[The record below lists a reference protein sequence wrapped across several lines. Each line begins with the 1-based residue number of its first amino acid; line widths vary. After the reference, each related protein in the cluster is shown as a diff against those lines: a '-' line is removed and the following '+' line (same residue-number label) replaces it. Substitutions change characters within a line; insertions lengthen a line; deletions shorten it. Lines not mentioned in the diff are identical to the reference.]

1 MDNMENLFNPSL
13 AAALKK
19 LDPEDGEQIMEYFK
33 THALLS
39 REKALLQASVREQKK
54 LLVENAK
61 LKKDIDQLRGQLQD
75 KQKRRTAKALFSQAP
90 PPHRV
95 SPAHCT
101 PDPTSPSAPAAAV
114 PSCCPPPSVSSGESR
129 DRAGRRRRAERKGNN
144 KPEKPEENKTT
155 VTFHIHLLA
164 RPVSDPLSL
173 GAESRID
180 ASRLDLRVGRILSVR
195 RHPLAEAMS
204 VQDVDVG
211 ENSPRTVVSKLG
223 GLQDLDQLQGS
234 LGVFLCNVKASKM
247 RGVASHGRLLCCCAS
262 DVITE
267 LLAPPSG
274 SAPGDRITFLSYPGE
289 PDGELS
295 SKQRIW
301 ELLLPD
307 LQVDSKGV
315 ANYKGSGFEVKGK
328 GLCRAPSLTNCT
340 IR

>member
-1 MDNMENLFNPSL
+1 MRSRGVKTFARRRSSCSLSSLCSMKYDGADGGRQLTEGGPEAKPLGSTRVLQRSQPSVNMDNMENLFNPSL

-223 GLQDLDQLQGS
+223 GLQDLDQVKTIL
-234 LGVFLCNVKASKM
+234 LG
-247 RGVASHGRLLCCCAS
+247 
-262 DVITE
+262 
-267 LLAPPSG
+267 P
-274 SAPGDRITFLSYPGE
+274 
-289 PDGELS
+289 S
-295 SKQRIW
+295 SKALRRPIVSV
-301 ELLLPD
+301 L
-307 LQVDSKGV
+307 
-315 ANYKGSGFEVKGK
+315 F
-328 GLCRAPSLTNCT
+328 
-340 IR
+340 

>member
-129 DRAGRRRRAERKGNN
+129 DRAGRRRRAERK
-144 KPEKPEENKTT
+144 
-155 VTFHIHLLA
+155 A

-223 GLQDLDQLQGS
+223 GLQDLDQVKTIL
-234 LGVFLCNVKASKM
+234 LG
-247 RGVASHGRLLCCCAS
+247 
-262 DVITE
+262 
-267 LLAPPSG
+267 P
-274 SAPGDRITFLSYPGE
+274 
-289 PDGELS
+289 S
-295 SKQRIW
+295 SKALRRPIVSV
-301 ELLLPD
+301 L
-307 LQVDSKGV
+307 
-315 ANYKGSGFEVKGK
+315 F
-328 GLCRAPSLTNCT
+328 
-340 IR
+340 

>member
-1 MDNMENLFNPSL
+1 MRSRGVKTFARRRSSCSLSSLCSMKYDGADGGRQLTEGGPEAKPLGSTRVLQRSQPSVNMDNMENLFNPSL

-114 PSCCPPPSVSSGESR
+114 PSCCPPPSVSS
-129 DRAGRRRRAERKGNN
+129 
-144 KPEKPEENKTT
+144 
-155 VTFHIHLLA
+155 A

-223 GLQDLDQLQGS
+223 GLQDLDQVKTIL
-234 LGVFLCNVKASKM
+234 LG
-247 RGVASHGRLLCCCAS
+247 
-262 DVITE
+262 
-267 LLAPPSG
+267 P
-274 SAPGDRITFLSYPGE
+274 
-289 PDGELS
+289 S
-295 SKQRIW
+295 SKALRRPIVSV
-301 ELLLPD
+301 L
-307 LQVDSKGV
+307 
-315 ANYKGSGFEVKGK
+315 F
-328 GLCRAPSLTNCT
+328 
-340 IR
+340 

>member
-1 MDNMENLFNPSL
+1 MRSRGVKTFARRRSSCSLSSLCSMKYDGADGGRQLTEGGPEAKPLGSTRVLQRSQPSVNMDNMENLFNPSL

-129 DRAGRRRRAERKGNN
+129 DRAGRRRRAERK
-144 KPEKPEENKTT
+144 
-155 VTFHIHLLA
+155 A

-223 GLQDLDQLQGS
+223 GLQDLDQAMQ
-234 LGVFLCNVKASKM
+234 FQQDRKKA
-247 RGVASHGRLLCCCAS
+247 
-262 DVITE
+262 D
-267 LLAPPSG
+267 PS
-274 SAPGDRITFLSYPGE
+274 
-289 PDGELS
+289 
-295 SKQRIW
+295 
-301 ELLLPD
+301 
-307 LQVDSKGV
+307 
-315 ANYKGSGFEVKGK
+315 
-328 GLCRAPSLTNCT
+328 CT
-340 IR
+340 TPKKTP